1 MNPYEIRLSLLNMAQ
16 DIAFSEYYETNK
28 IEYEIWHKLFEDG
41 GYDETLLPEPTA
53 VLRPHFTPFP
63 STKDILRKA
72 EELKVFVDNG

>member
-41 GYDETLLPEPTA
+41 GYDETLLPD
-53 VLRPHFTPFP
+53 FTPFP

-72 EELKVFVDNG
+72 EELKVFVDNE